1 MRKFPIVSLSSVEDM
16 ESSVLPTRG
25 IKRGKRELGK
35 IMFFHPL
42 IQNSPKA
49 LLAFLLPF
57 SAMYDA
63 SHAKP
68 VSFMGCL
75 VAHSSSLALALRW

>member
-1 MRKFPIVSLSSVEDM
+1 MRKSPIVSLSSAEDM

-35 IMFFHPL
+35 
-42 IQNSPKA
+42 NSVSSPSHTEQPRSS
-49 LLAFLLPF
+49 AFLFPF

-75 VAHSSSLALALRW
+75 VAHSSPLALALRW